1 MQKLNNNTLA
11 LQALLTKVNNLPEG
25 GSSGGGGSGGG
36 GFEDNTDVCSVV
48 YTSDYAFN
56 TILYYGPDGYSIVGD
71 SNNVTITA
79 ICGSVISVAQSGFYS
94 VNVSAGEV
102 ICSRSGLGLV
112 YRVPSTP
119 TSVTINVTTD

>member
-25 GSSGGGGSGGG
+25 GSSGGGG

-48 YTSDYAFN
+48 YTSDYSFN

-119 TSVTINVTTD
+119 TSATINVTTD